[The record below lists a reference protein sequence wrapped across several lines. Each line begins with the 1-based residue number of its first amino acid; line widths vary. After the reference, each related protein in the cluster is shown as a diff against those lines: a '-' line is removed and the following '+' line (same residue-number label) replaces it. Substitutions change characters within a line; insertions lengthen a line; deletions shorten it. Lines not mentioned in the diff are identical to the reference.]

1 MLALIGL
8 MLPGCSKDQPLT
20 PDFEDNVALTLNFPD
35 DPMVESL
42 VSLSAIVVG
51 DELGNPFQ
59 TSAPIEASSGGQ
71 VELMLGLPSGQQHR
85 ITVHLVDIN
94 GRIDFW
100 SGTVID
106 IAAAGTT
113 DVALTLAQTGFGAAS
128 RVKIFRDFWPW
139 GSHAMD
145 EVLAANGITL
155 GDGDSQYE
163 VLSAA
168 DMSTTD
174 LVPGED
180 LVVIANDQR
189 QSFYD
194 NYAAAQHQFD
204 DFARTGGVILWEAC
218 DLAWAGGSI
227 EEAGIVLPAAVGI
240 NPGYAYENHIYSS
253 AWQLLSGVD
262 SLLQGNYASHEGFT
276 GLPGGAA
283 VFTLDER
290 DLPTLAVYAYG
301 AGWVMVTGQPLEY
314 AYDQSGA
321 EGIGSLLPRIVCY
334 LLGREPQFTT
344 ASGTPGNADQANGS
358 GAQVRTSALRSAR

>member
-8 MLPGCSKDQPLT
+8 MLPGCSKDQPLA
-20 PDFEDNVALTLNFPD
+20 PDFKDNVALTLNFPD
-35 DPMVESL
+35 DPMVESS

-51 DELGNPFQ
+51 NELENPFQ

-71 VELMLGLPSGQQHR
+71 IVLMLGLPSGQQHR
-85 ITVHLVDIN
+85 ITVHLVDIS

-113 DVALTLAQTGFGAAS
+113 DVALTLAQTGFGTAS

-168 DMSTTD
+168 DMNSTD

-194 NYAAAQHQFD
+194 NYAAAQNRFD
-204 DFARTGGVILWEAC
+204 DFARNGGVILWEAC

-227 EEAGIVLPAAVGI
+227 EEAGIVLPAAI
-240 NPGYAYENHIYSS
+240 SISPGYAYENHIYSS
-253 AWQLLSGVD
+253 AWQLLSGID

-283 VFTLDER
+283 IFTLDER

-314 AYDQSGA
+314 AYGQSGS
-321 EGIGSLLPRIVCY
+321 EGIGGLLPRIVCY
-334 LLGREPQFTT
+334 LLGIEPQLTMT
-344 ASGTPGNADQANGS
+344 SKKARNSAPLDRPGLQFA
-358 GAQVRTSALRSAR
+358 TSAFVRQQ